1 MKIVVGSMSTK
12 LQEFLRKYQFNSR
25 VTVIHKMCNVKL
37 IKEPSDVIIPFGVI
51 NEYGLVSN
59 TQVHLEELLMSV
71 DVKKIIYGNIRAKNK
86 IEEIANRH
94 QVETVYM
101 DFRTLDRTVK
111 L

>member
-51 NEYGLVSN
+51 NEYEKNYLWQYCS
-59 TQVHLEELLMSV
+59 
-71 DVKKIIYGNIRAKNK
+71 KKQNRRNRKSSSGRNCIYGFSYIRSYS
-86 IEEIANRH
+86 EIIIH
-94 QVETVYM
+94 LLE
-101 DFRTLDRTVK
+101 K
-111 L
+111 K